1 MSNILFEKELQ
12 KCENLD
18 DLFELWKKE
27 HANEEHY
34 EKTTYIKSI
43 PPQPQ
48 IPGIE
53 KESFNRDGY
62 INKDKYDNSTKI
74 LFILKEANIYSTK
87 YRDTSEEAIPSEREQ
102 ISWYQEYI
110 NKEDAK
116 DNRSNQR
123 EKMGRMAF
131 YLQNKNHNNAK
142 TPTEIEYKNALESC
156 AFMNMNKR
164 GGKESVTKK
173 YFAYVNKY
181 LKYIIKQI
189 ELIDPDYIIILGS
202 NDETIKNAIKDTFK
216 HKKVIE
222 MLHTANHM
230 SGINRHDR
238 IHGSNKNVD
247 LYMRIFFEEVKQTE
261 EQYKTKE

>member
-1 MSNILFEKELQ
+1 MDKILFDEELK
-12 KCENLD
+12 KCEKLD

-27 HANEEHY
+27 QAIEENY
-34 EKTTYIKSI
+34 EETTYTEII

-74 LFILKEANIYSTK
+74 LFILKESNIYNPK
-87 YRDTSEEAIPSEREQ
+87 YRDISEKSDPSKRDQ

-110 NKEDAK
+110 NGKED
-116 DNRSNQR
+116 NCSNQR

-131 YLQNKNHNNAK
+131 YLQNQKHTNAK
-142 TPTEIEYKNALESC
+142 IPTESEYKNALESC

-173 YFAYVNKY
+173 YFAYINKY

-202 NDETIKNAIKDTFK
+202 NDETVKTAIKDKFSN
-216 HKKVIE
+216 KKVIE
-222 MLHTANHM
+222 MLHTANRM
-230 SGINRHDR
+230 SGKNRIDK
-238 IHGSNKNVD
+238 IYGSNKNVD
-247 LYMRIFFEEVKQTE
+247 LYMRIFFDKVKQAE